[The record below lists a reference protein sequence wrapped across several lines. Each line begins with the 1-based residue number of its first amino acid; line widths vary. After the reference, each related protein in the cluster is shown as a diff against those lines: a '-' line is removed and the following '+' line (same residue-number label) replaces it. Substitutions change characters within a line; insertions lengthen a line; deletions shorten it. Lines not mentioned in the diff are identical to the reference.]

1 MSLSEGRHNFYSF
14 NKHFISLFYE
24 TGNSMDTRH
33 ILVIMILAIIMVLEL
48 GKTKAQIYNNVQKYY
63 EVSVLYAG
71 LDK

>member
-1 MSLSEGRHNFYSF
+1 
-14 NKHFISLFYE
+14 
-24 TGNSMDTRH
+24 MDTRH